1 MSTLALVAALLGLPT
16 DLAPDPEP
24 IDGVDTADWVLP
36 VVAGAAVLV
45 VLVVVAAVVLL
56 RRRGR

>member
-1 MSTLALVAALLGLPT
+1 MRTALLAAALLLPA

-36 VVAGAAVLV
+36 VVAAAAILLVLA
-45 VLVVVAAVVLL
+45 VAAVVVVL